1 MFVRF
6 EFLPPS
12 PHLVHLIRQHQIIR
26 LSFATSESVPLKPY
40 WPRPSPALAFYSRDP
55 EWIRPLYATESRRKP
70 RAVLIGQP
78 TRTTLREGGRD
89 FSVYQIE
96 FQPGALHALT
106 GLNLGELTDGDIDAE
121 AVFPPDFAGL
131 IREVEDT
138 EDSGRRI
145 RAAETWLQR
154 HHQRR
159 QRPMAAADAIA
170 LRLLQ
175 HPSMEI
181 DRLARRHGISARQ
194 LRRVFDERIGVS
206 PKLFARIT
214 RFDKLVRFSNRY
226 PTYDW
231 LSLAVEA
238 GYYDYHHLRRDF
250 REFCE
255 MAPNDFRTV
264 EAASPER
271 RFGFRED

>member
-1 MFVRF
+1 MSVRF

-12 PHLVHLIRQHQIIR
+12 PALAHLIRQHQIIR
-26 LSFATSESVPLKPY
+26 LSFAASDCVPLKPY
-40 WPRPSPALAFYSRDP
+40 WPRPSSSLAFYSRDP
-55 EWIRPLYATESRRKP
+55 EWIRHLGATQSRRKP

-96 FQPGALHALT
+96 FQPGALYALT
-106 GLNLGELTDGDIDAE
+106 GLALSELTDGDIDAE
-121 AVFPPDFAGL
+121 AVFPPDFASL

-145 RAAETWLQR
+145 SASEAWLQR
-154 HHQRR
+154 HDQRR

-170 LRLLQ
+170 VRLLQ

-181 DRLARRHGISARQ
+181 DRLARRHDIGARQ
-194 LRRVFDERIGVS
+194 LRRAFHERIGVS
-206 PKLFARIT
+206 PKLFARIA
-214 RFDKLVRFSNRY
+214 RFDTLVRLSNRH
-226 PTYDW
+226 PAHDW
-231 LSLAVEA
+231 LSLAIEA

-250 REFCE
+250 REFCD

-271 RFGFRED
+271 KFGFRED